1 MISPNA
7 IPSYITNQDTVEEQ
21 STITPH
27 DHDVLC
33 GRGNNINQHKGNIY
47 FRHLV
52 KQNEVQY
59 AASRKEDKP
68 TFAEF
73 IYNSIVNRTPPGR
86 FIKQDASTGV
96 WADIGKR
103 KSIDKVRQA
112 LRENVP
118 KIEKTL
124 KQETAKRLEEAAKR
138 MEVSGFNNSE
148 NSLRSLI
155 GDVNGS
161 VGASLPSQPSYS
173 TNVPS
178 APVSS
183 FNSNALMNVHNPVPT
198 WISTIKPEQQAAAC
212 YLNDMTR
219 SILSAPDGQVPTSQM
234 HLSNHSTQYLE
245 SNQPYQ
251 KMQNQSTSVPTP
263 ITPHNN
269 AIQGSSPMDLNA
281 SLKSL
286 DSVDIPQ
293 HFHDYENG
301 ARVSLRLSF
310 LGPEASDDNSNGH
323 RASFQRRNSL
333 FLSDIFDPKAVQ
345 DSIMKG
351 ELCEASPVSRESVVL
366 EAYAQDIKENRESI
380 VVKKRSSLADA
391 VEMYF
396 EDCENNEDM
405 VADSDDE
412 NIQDY
417 INNKRYLSSMNRRVS
432 FADECII
439 SMIVEQVVN
448 EGKGGSL
455 SCDIDDMSF
464 S

>member
-7 IPSYITNQDTVEEQ
+7 IPSYVTNQGTAEEQ

-73 IYNSIVNRTPPGR
+73 IYNSIVGRNPPGR

-161 VGASLPSQPSYS
+161 VGTSLPSQPSYS
-173 TNVPS
+173 
-178 APVSS
+178 AVSITSYVRQISYAKFLFKKNIFLS
-183 FNSNALMNVHNPVPT
+183 F
-198 WISTIKPEQQAAAC
+198 
-212 YLNDMTR
+212 
-219 SILSAPDGQVPTSQM
+219 G
-234 HLSNHSTQYLE
+234 
-245 SNQPYQ
+245 
-251 KMQNQSTSVPTP
+251 
-263 ITPHNN
+263 
-269 AIQGSSPMDLNA
+269 LNA
-281 SLKSL
+281 
-286 DSVDIPQ
+286 
-293 HFHDYENG
+293 
-301 ARVSLRLSF
+301 
-310 LGPEASDDNSNGH
+310 
-323 RASFQRRNSL
+323 
-333 FLSDIFDPKAVQ
+333 
-345 DSIMKG
+345 
-351 ELCEASPVSRESVVL
+351 
-366 EAYAQDIKENRESI
+366 
-380 VVKKRSSLADA
+380 
-391 VEMYF
+391 
-396 EDCENNEDM
+396 
-405 VADSDDE
+405 
-412 NIQDY
+412 
-417 INNKRYLSSMNRRVS
+417 
-432 FADECII
+432 
-439 SMIVEQVVN
+439 
-448 EGKGGSL
+448 
-455 SCDIDDMSF
+455 
-464 S
+464 